1 MWGDRTR
8 FPCPFGCGVGASIE
22 LNGTNTYAN
31 TTMACHIK
39 EKHKPQPKRLEADWQ
54 DFFETQGW
62 IQSKP
67 TPALCAPCSS
77 TPTTRAPFA
86 FPALGAHGSSA
97 PTTHTPFAFP
107 AVGVQGSSAPTP
119 ALPAFGASMPVPT
132 GLF

>member
-77 TPTTRAPFA
+77 APTLAPLA
-86 FPALGAHGSSA
+86 FPAVAAQSSSA
-97 PTTHTPFAFP
+97 PTPRPFAFP
-107 AVGVQGSSAPTP
+107 AVAAQSSSAPTT
-119 ALPAFGASMPVPT
+119 ALPAIGASMLVPT